1 MAVKAKLTIEEQ
13 INRAKDG
20 RSQSHIVRKLNEVG
34 VEMTDVNFSRKK
46 KGWFEMSE
54 VDFSNKK
61 NGVTFSPEELKALSE
76 ILGTPIEA

>member
-46 KGWFEMSE
+46 KGWDNFTE
-54 VDFSNKK
+54 
-61 NGVTFSPEELKALSE
+61 PELKALSE
-76 ILGTPIEA
+76 ILGTLIEA